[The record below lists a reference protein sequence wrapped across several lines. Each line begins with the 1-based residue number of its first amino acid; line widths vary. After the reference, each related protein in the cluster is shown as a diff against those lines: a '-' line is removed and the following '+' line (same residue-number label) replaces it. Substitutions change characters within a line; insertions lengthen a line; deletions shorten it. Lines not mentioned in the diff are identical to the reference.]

1 MKPTKACI
9 VAFLNF
15 LFSVGV
21 SSNKLYTSYF
31 NIYNDHNDIM
41 IMDIVHSGRFK
52 SFNNFKCFF
61 SIKH

>member
-52 SFNNFKCFF
+52 RF
-61 SIKH
+61 